1 MNKMVEK
8 FRSLIKIISNEINK
22 HQVFNNATMR
32 INNASEKAQKKL
44 NNIQSIVTT
53 KYDILAKQINRN
65 ITLIQNINGTQFEP
79 SPLPKKVVKWWQWY
93 QQLTGLDKVE
103 LAKEQVIFAQDKL
116 FKCQDE
122 RRHLNREA
130 MTINDKLKEVYSELI
145 QIKRDD
151 PKYVQLTIIENKNL
165 QDQAKIISQLNL
177 LEKEEKDY
185 FTLLATAI
193 KEYHDSQTMN
203 AQKYKYLSILASAIL
218 AIISLIGSMIY
229 NNKRIANIQNIIY
242 ETQQKNEN
250 LLRSSFHSL
259 EKDINTTFNKLIEN
273 NNRNIS
279 TTFHKIIE
287 SNNIIK
293 NNKQNVTM
301 VNEKDRLDDNNTIE
315 LARTYIVFGLFIG
328 ICILSSLTR

>member
-1 MNKMVEK
+1 M
-8 FRSLIKIISNEINK
+8 
-22 HQVFNNATMR
+22 
-32 INNASEKAQKKL
+32 
-44 NNIQSIVTT
+44 NNIQNTVAI
-53 KYDILAKQINRN
+53 KYDILAKQINRD

-218 AIISLIGSMIY
+218 AIISLIGSIIY
-229 NNKRIANIQNIIY
+229 NNKRIVNIQNIIY
-242 ETQQKNEN
+242 EAQQKNEN
-250 LLRSSFHSL
+250 LLRNSFHSL
-259 EKDINTTFNKLIEN
+259 ERDINTTFNKLIEN

-287 SNNIIK
+287 NNNTVE
-293 NNKQNVTM
+293 NNKQNITM
-301 VNEKDRLDDNNTIE
+301 INEKDRLDDNNTME
-315 LARTYIVFGLFIG
+315 LARAYIVFGLFIG

>member
-1 MNKMVEK
+1 MAEK
-8 FRSLIKIISNEINK
+8 FRSLIKILTNEINK
-22 HQVFNNATMR
+22 HQLFNNATTR

-44 NNIQSIVTT
+44 NNIQNTVAI
-53 KYDILAKQINRN
+53 KYDILAKQINRD

-218 AIISLIGSMIY
+218 AIISLIGSIIY
-229 NNKRIANIQNIIY
+229 NNKRIVNIQNIIY
-242 ETQQKNEN
+242 EAQQKNEN
-250 LLRSSFHSL
+250 LLRNSFHSL
-259 EKDINTTFNKLIEN
+259 ERDINTTFNKLIEN

-287 SNNIIK
+287 NNNTVE
-293 NNKQNVTM
+293 NNKQNITM
-301 VNEKDRLDDNNTIE
+301 INEKDRLDDNNTME
-315 LARTYIVFGLFIG
+315 LARAYIVFGLFIG

>member
-1 MNKMVEK
+1 
-8 FRSLIKIISNEINK
+8 
-22 HQVFNNATMR
+22 
-32 INNASEKAQKKL
+32 
-44 NNIQSIVTT
+44 
-53 KYDILAKQINRN
+53 
-65 ITLIQNINGTQFEP
+65 
-79 SPLPKKVVKWWQWY
+79 
-93 QQLTGLDKVE
+93 
-103 LAKEQVIFAQDKL
+103 
-116 FKCQDE
+116 
-122 RRHLNREA
+122 

-287 SNNIIK
+287 SNNIIE

-315 LARTYIVFGLFIG
+315 LARAYIVFGLFIG
-328 ICILSSLTR
+328 ICILNSLTR

>member
-1 MNKMVEK
+1 M
-8 FRSLIKIISNEINK
+8 
-22 HQVFNNATMR
+22 
-32 INNASEKAQKKL
+32 
-44 NNIQSIVTT
+44 
-53 KYDILAKQINRN
+53 
-65 ITLIQNINGTQFEP
+65 
-79 SPLPKKVVKWWQWY
+79 
-93 QQLTGLDKVE
+93 DKVE

-218 AIISLIGSMIY
+218 AIISLIGSIIY
-229 NNKRIANIQNIIY
+229 NNKRIVNIQNIIY
-242 ETQQKNEN
+242 EAQQKNEN
-250 LLRSSFHSL
+250 LLKSSFHSL

-273 NNRNIS
+273 NNKNIN

-287 SNNIIK
+287 SNNIIE

-301 VNEKDRLDDNNTIE
+301 NNEKDRLDDNNTIE
-315 LARTYIVFGLFIG
+315 LARAYIVFGLFIG
-328 ICILSSLTR
+328 ICILNSLIR

>member
-1 MNKMVEK
+1 M
-8 FRSLIKIISNEINK
+8 
-22 HQVFNNATMR
+22 
-32 INNASEKAQKKL
+32 
-44 NNIQSIVTT
+44 
-53 KYDILAKQINRN
+53 
-65 ITLIQNINGTQFEP
+65 
-79 SPLPKKVVKWWQWY
+79 
-93 QQLTGLDKVE
+93 DKVE

-229 NNKRIANIQNIIY
+229 NNKRITNIQNIIY
-242 ETQQKNEN
+242 EAQQKNEN
-250 LLRSSFHSL
+250 LLRNSFHSL
-259 EKDINTTFNKLIEN
+259 EKDINTTFNKLVEN

-287 SNNIIK
+287 SNNIVES

-301 VNEKDRLDDNNTIE
+301 VNEKLDDNNTIE
-315 LARTYIVFGLFIG
+315 LARAYIVFGLFVG
-328 ICILSSLTR
+328 IYILSSLTR

>member
-1 MNKMVEK
+1 
-8 FRSLIKIISNEINK
+8 
-22 HQVFNNATMR
+22 
-32 INNASEKAQKKL
+32 
-44 NNIQSIVTT
+44 
-53 KYDILAKQINRN
+53 
-65 ITLIQNINGTQFEP
+65 
-79 SPLPKKVVKWWQWY
+79 
-93 QQLTGLDKVE
+93 
-103 LAKEQVIFAQDKL
+103 
-116 FKCQDE
+116 
-122 RRHLNREA
+122 

-218 AIISLIGSMIY
+218 AIISLIGSIIY
-229 NNKRIANIQNIIY
+229 NNKRIVNIQNIIY
-242 ETQQKNEN
+242 EAQQKNEN
-250 LLRSSFHSL
+250 LLRNSFHSL
-259 EKDINTTFNKLIEN
+259 ERDINTTFNKLIEN

-287 SNNIIK
+287 NNNTVE
-293 NNKQNVTM
+293 NNKQNITM
-301 VNEKDRLDDNNTIE
+301 INEKDRLDDNNTME
-315 LARTYIVFGLFIG
+315 LARAYIVFGLFIG